1 MKKKNNNV
9 ISALSRSKLEYIAN
23 VEVAAMQLLKYP
35 AFDQYLNFI
44 TLENDMPL
52 DTIKNEEMF
61 HIVPLT
67 VQKSQMRK

>member
-1 MKKKNNNV
+1 MKKKNNNF

-44 TLENDMPL
+44 TLEDDMFVL
-52 DTIKNEEMF
+52 CNQNKELVSYRGM
-61 HIVPLT
+61 
-67 VQKSQMRK
+67 

>member
-1 MKKKNNNV
+1 
-9 ISALSRSKLEYIAN
+9 
-23 VEVAAMQLLKYP
+23 MQLLKYP